1 MTIGNFSGLG
11 KNKRE
16 TYSTVLHATISS
28 SRSTD
33 KIYNDLT
40 IWYSLHEETIL
51 RNSIICIDDASPRMD
66 SNTRYRVDR
75 PTDDNCASHEPSI
88 VNVS

>member
-16 TYSTVLHATISS
+16 TYSTVLHAT

-40 IWYSLHEETIL
+40 SWYSLHEETIL
-51 RNSIICIDDASPRMD
+51 RNSIICIDDASP
-66 SNTRYRVDR
+66 
-75 PTDDNCASHEPSI
+75 
-88 VNVS
+88 